1 LLHEYLTEVGFGS
14 LEPCAETDWSV
25 NSQLN
30 EPSGGIH
37 LALGAGDEAAHIDFV
52 SPFAKVIELS

>member
-1 LLHEYLTEVGFGS
+1 MGFGS